1 MTNHIRQTS
10 VIIRRKM
17 KLYEIA
23 PEIEALHNQMII
35 IANNDDFTE
44 TQQDELLQELNNH
57 LNSIRQKLEDKALD
71 IACLFKEE
79 LAEAQAIKDEID
91 RLNKRMKSHK
101 NSADFWKSYLQ
112 NNITKIKYED
122 GRARISWRISQSLHV
137 DPLTEIPEEYQ
148 RIKIEPDK
156 TAIKKAI
163 ENGIFAPTNEI
174 FIEEKENI
182 QIK

>member
-1 MTNHIRQTS
+1 
-10 VIIRRKM
+10 M

-122 GRARISWRISQSLHV
+122 GRARISWRTSKSLHI
-137 DPLTEIPEEYQ
+137 DPFTEIPKEYQ
-148 RIKIEPDK
+148 RIIIEPDK
-156 TAIKKAI
+156 IKMKKDI
-163 ENGIFAPTNEI
+163 QSGLFNQTNEI